1 MSLDSLNICG
11 TKIGIKVDR
20 SGTWTEWTKWTEM
33 GLVGQSGLK

>member
-20 SGTWTEWTKWTEM
+20 SGTWTEWTEM